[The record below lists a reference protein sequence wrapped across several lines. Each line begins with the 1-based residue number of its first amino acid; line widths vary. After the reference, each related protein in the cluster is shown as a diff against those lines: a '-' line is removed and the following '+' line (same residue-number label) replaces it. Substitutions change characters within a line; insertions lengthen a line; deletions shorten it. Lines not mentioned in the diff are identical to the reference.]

1 MQSSPVVRS
10 LSLLGPSIVLSEVV
24 RELRI
29 EKILS
34 WVYQSYCNIK
44 LNKNQLDAHLF

>member
-1 MQSSPVVRS
+1 MKLLIVQSSPVLRF
-10 LSLLGPSIVLSEVV
+10 LSLLGPNIIFSEVV

-34 WVYQSYCNIK
+34 WVFQSYCNVI
-44 LNKNQLDAHLF
+44 